1 MIRIM
6 IKKIRSIVMT
16 MLITWV
22 TIMMMM
28 MMMMLKHHLI

>member
-6 IKKIRSIVMT
+6 IRKIRSIVN
-16 MLITWV
+16 WV
-22 TIMMMM
+22 TVMMMM

>member
-6 IKKIRSIVMT
+6 IKKIRSIVN
-16 MLITWV
+16 WV
-22 TIMMMM
+22 TVMMMM

>member
-16 MLITWV
+16 MLIMWV

-28 MMMMLKHHLI
+28 MMMMLKNHLI

>member
-6 IKKIRSIVMT
+6 IKKIRSIVN
-16 MLITWV
+16 WV
-22 TIMMMM
+22 TIMKMM

>member
-6 IKKIRSIVMT
+6 IKKIRSIVN
-16 MLITWV
+16 WV
-22 TIMMMM
+22 TIMMMMM

>member
-6 IKKIRSIVMT
+6 IKKIRSIVN
-16 MLITWV
+16 WV
-22 TIMMMM
+22 TVMMMMM